1 MSKEAAL
8 FSDILPSAAPTPEEL
23 ADWHALPRA
32 EQEKRLALALEQG
45 FKSPPTVNDIDA
57 IIIEAKTEMKLAGRG

>member
-1 MSKEAAL
+1 MSKAAAL

-32 EQEKRLALALEQG
+32 EQENRLALALEQG
-45 FKSPPTVNDIDA
+45 FKAPAAANDVDA
-57 IIIEAKTEMKLAGRG
+57 IIAEAKTEMKLSGRG